1 MKVLFGRP
9 TLYPR
14 TKQTKNFITTVI
26 ALKISILTFDNFFLS
41 ALFGEFYSLLED
53 DKDRITFRSI
63 KMKALNPVP
72 SGQSKRGVKSK

>member
-26 ALKISILTFDNFFLS
+26 ALKISILTFDNFFFPHFS
-41 ALFGEFYSLLED
+41 ANFIVYLKMTRIELLF
-53 DKDRITFRSI
+53 
-63 KMKALNPVP
+63 AV
-72 SGQSKRGVKSK
+72 